1 MRHGDD
7 MRGTRGLSTG
17 DVLLEGIHV
26 RRSREYDLPVDRIRL
41 LVLDELA
48 IVEWERDLLLRD
60 RSDTRVDVLSQGMS
74 ERSERGLR

>member
-7 MRGTRGLSTG
+7 MRGTRGLSIG

-26 RRSREYDLPVDRIRL
+26 RRILEFDLHRIR

-60 RSDTRVDVLSQGMS
+60 RSDARVNVLS
-74 ERSERGLR
+74 

>member
-1 MRHGDD
+1 MYLDSVGGEDGGGATHR
-7 MRGTRGLSTG
+7 L
-17 DVLLEGIHV
+17 HV